1 MRIQHNI
8 MAMSAYRNYTNNVS
22 AMKKNLEKLSSGY
35 KINRAGDDAAGL
47 AISEKMRAQITGLET
62 AQKNAKDGISL
73 VQTAEG
79 ALTEVHDMLN
89 RMVEL
94 ATMSANGTYDNTTD
108 RAQLQKEMDQLND
121 EINRIADSA
130 NFNGIKLLDGSMDAK
145 GNIRGTGSA
154 AAPGSVTSIGI
165 PDVGPT
171 LHTNTILH
179 TGAATGSTGTE
190 FSVDLHDV
198 KFDGKV
204 GDELTITLGEAS
216 KATAIKLTVK
226 TAASKGYTAG
236 DIASALTGG
245 AKAANFDITVDGNAF
260 TPGAAAELTIG
271 GGKFTLADGGNGR
284 ISFTQKGIPATGS
297 EEVLGGMK
305 VSVSS
310 TPKNPAVTGTITK
323 ASATETTAGAAAAA
337 AVYTYSFAG
346 ITKVTAGDYDIEIAG
361 KKYTISV
368 TDTEASAASD
378 ATKAAKLVADKVVAA
393 ITAANDKF
401 ADGIGTNTNYTVA
414 AGTGGKITF
423 TASGNGTIAASNA
436 PTGDISIAAQTR
448 TTAHKGDYNTQ
459 TTDVKN
465 VAFGGSQRLASTT
478 FTLDASKVK
487 VGDSI
492 IIGGTEYT
500 FSAASADKGN
510 ANNKVYIGDM
520 VDADGNLKT
529 GYDLGE
535 IARRISDSAAN
546 NTTWTVG
553 VAGSSGKITLTE
565 KTDANGVAT
574 GNDAAKGYLKNGLDL
589 TTKEGIAATLGYKAG
604 DAAAVA
610 PDKGSALTLQIGDT
624 ADSYNQLKVNI
635 KDMHA
640 DRLGKDYQKDADG
653 NYVKD
658 ADGELVLD
666 ESTDSLDDIRIDN
679 QADAAKAVDVIKR
692 AINQVSD
699 LRGTLG
705 ATQNRLDHTINN
717 LSVMTE
723 NIQDAESTIRD
734 VDVAEEMMAYTKN
747 NILIQSA
754 QAMLAQANQ
763 VPQGVLQLLQ

>member
-47 AISEKMRAQITGLET
+47 AISEKMRAQITGLQT

-204 GDELTITLGEAS
+204 GDELTITLGEGS

-236 DIASALTGG
+236 DIVNALTGG
-245 AKAANFDITVDGNAF
+245 SKAANFTIEVGGSTF
-260 TPGAAAELTIG
+260 TPGSTAELTIG

-305 VSVSS
+305 VSVTS
-310 TPKNPAVTGTITK
+310 TPKNPEATGTL
-323 ASATETTAGAAAAA
+323 AAALATTTAGASAAVGVYTLTFSGLTSLDAGKYDVTVSGQKVTVEITANQSTATAAHAALASAVAAALA
-337 AVYTYSFAG
+337 S
-346 ITKVTAGDYDIEIAG
+346 KVKDG
-361 KKYTISV
+361 V
-368 TDTEASAASD
+368 ASD
-378 ATKAAKLVADKVVAA
+378 ST
-393 ITAANDKF
+393 
-401 ADGIGTNTNYTVA
+401 YTVA
-414 AGTGGKITF
+414 ASGAKLTF
-423 TASGNGTIAASNA
+423 TASGNGVNGTNVPTNAVTIATNNDSK
-436 PTGDISIAAQTR
+436 R

-500 FSAASADKGN
+500 FSADSADKGN